1 MEKRNLKVDLN
12 TAREWYKS
20 GNETLKEL
28 ALQIFTEEELT
39 FNFAKLVNPK
49 IMLPILHTFD
59 HVGRAAALE
68 KLQILA
74 DYFNTYRNKG
84 QRQLNISGYFL
95 AGIENGEYK
104 ISKHDTV
111 RYPGVVYFLEKTDL
125 IRSLTEFTDKEL
137 AALIS

>member
-12 TAREWYKS
+12 TAKEWYKS
-20 GNETLKEL
+20 GNEALKEL
-28 ALQIFTEEELT
+28 ALQVFTEEELT
-39 FNFAKLVNPK
+39 FNFAKLVNPI
-49 IMLPILHTFD
+49 IMHPVLHTFD
-59 HVGRAAALE
+59 HVNRATALE

-84 QRQLNISGYFL
+84 QRQLNINGYFL

-104 ISKHDTV
+104 ISKHDNV
-111 RYPGVVYFLEKTDL
+111 RYPGVVYFLERTDL
-125 IRSLTEFTDKEL
+125 VKSLTEFTDKEL

>member
-12 TAREWYKS
+12 TAKEWYKS
-20 GNETLKEL
+20 GNEALKEL
-28 ALQIFTEEELT
+28 ALQVFTEEELT
-39 FNFAKLVNPK
+39 FNFAKLVNPI
-49 IMLPILHTFD
+49 IMRPVLHTFD
-59 HVGRAAALE
+59 HVNRAAALE

-84 QRQLNISGYFL
+84 QRQLNINGYFL

-104 ISKHDTV
+104 IIKHDTV

-125 IRSLTEFTDKEL
+125 VRSLTEFTDKEL